1 LAVGAAA
8 GEFAAPLLSH
18 AAGAWA
24 DAVVRMAEVTP
35 IGIEP
40 YCRTLISFVAPSGEV
55 VRVWLFTKTVG
66 EGFSCCP
73 WATRGGT
80 CFEH

>member
-24 DAVVRMAEVTP
+24 DAVARMAEVIP
-35 IGIEP
+35 LWH
-40 YCRTLISFVAPSGEV
+40 RTALPHLD
-55 VRVWLFTKTVG
+55 LFRCAVG
-66 EGFSCCP
+66 
-73 WATRGGT
+73 
-80 CFEH
+80 